1 MYAIVEV
8 AGKQFKAIQG
18 KSIKVPLLEGAAGSK
33 LQFDRVLLYND
44 GKETHFGNPLI
55 DGTIVEATLEGH
67 GRDRK
72 ILVYKF
78 RRRKGYQ
85 KENGHRQNFSMI
97 KIDGIKSG
105 GAKKAVPKKTEQK
118 PAAKESSV
126 KKSDAKAATPKKTS
140 SKAEAAPKKTAAAKK
155 SATTKKAAAPKK
167 TASDS
172 SKSE

>member
-8 AGKQFKAIQG
+8 AGKQFKAVQG
-18 KSIKVPLLEGAAGSK
+18 KSIKVPLLEGVAGSK

-44 GKETHFGNPLI
+44 GKETQFGNPLI

-105 GAKKAVPKKTEQK
+105 GAKKAASKKTEQK
-118 PAAKESSV
+118 PA
-126 KKSDAKAATPKKTS
+126 AKAATPKKTS

-155 SATTKKAAAPKK
+155 AATTKKAATPKK
-167 TASDS
+167 TAKKASGS
-172 SKSE
+172 KAASGSKKSE